1 MKNNKGKSLIGL
13 FLVLIIIAA
22 CGFVSWKGVDESGQG
37 SAQNIKLGLD
47 LAGGVSIT
55 YEADEENPSA
65 EDMNDTVYK
74 LQKRVE
80 SYSTEAEVY
89 QEGTNRI
96 NVEIPG
102 VYDAERILNE
112 LGNPGTV
119 AFYEVTDA
127 SAVDISDEEKAEAKK
142 AAEAAGLSDSST
154 FNLVMDG
161 NDLVDAQVMTQNDS
175 YGNSQYVVELT
186 MNAEGSEKFKEA
198 TARNIGKPIY
208 IVYDNE
214 VISYP
219 KVNTT
224 IENGQA
230 IIEGNF
236 TYESAS
242 SLATYIRLGALR
254 LNLNEIRSNVVGAK
268 LGEEALATSLKA
280 GAIGLAIIIIFMII
294 MYLVPG
300 LAAGLAL
307 ILYVAAM
314 LCLLNGLDVTL
325 TLPGIAGIILSIG
338 MAVDA
343 NVIIFTRIREDIAG
357 GMNVRNAIQTGFKKA
372 RSAILDG
379 NITTLIAAAVLYI
392 KGSGTIKGFS
402 VTLALGIVLSMFTA
416 LVVTHFIVNVLY
428 GLGFTDEKY
437 YGRQK
442 AKKAIPFVQRAK
454 IFYIISVVVIIAGFV
469 GMGLNHSNG
478 RGAMNYSLDFT
489 GGTSMTVPFNE
500 NIDVT
505 DENGAELLKTITET
519 IGTGDVQLQ
528 NVQGSN
534 DIVIKTQVLDKET
547 RGDLKNTLVEKYGV
561 DEKSIEEQSISAVV
575 SGEMQKDAVIA
586 VVIAGIC
593 MLIYIW
599 FRFKDIKFGASAV
612 FALLHDVLC
621 VLTVYAF
628 VRIPVGNTFIACMLT
643 IVGYSINATIVIFDR
658 IRENRQTMYKA
669 SLEEI
674 VNSSITQTLSRSI
687 NTSVTTFISVFVLY
701 IMGVASI
708 REFAMPLMA
717 GIIAGAWSSIFITG
731 TLWYLLK
738 KTGKKN

>member
-55 YEADEENPSA
+55 YA

-242 SLATYIRLGALR
+242 SLATYIRLGALK

-307 ILYVAAM
+307 ILYVAVM

-343 NVIIFTRIREDIAG
+343 NVIIFTRIREEIAG

-402 VTLALGIVLSMFTA
+402 VTLALGIVLSMLTA

-442 AKKAIPFVQRAK
+442 ARKAIPFVQRAK
-454 IFYIISVVVIIAGFV
+454 IFYIISAVVVIAGFV

-478 RGAMNYSLDFT
+478 KGAMNYSLDFT

-505 DENGAELLKTITET
+505 GENGAELLKTITET

-621 VLTVYAF
+621 VLTVYAL

-738 KTGKKN
+738 KIGKKN

>member
-1 MKNNKGKSLIGL
+1 M
-13 FLVLIIIAA
+13 
-22 CGFVSWKGVDESGQG
+22 
-37 SAQNIKLGLD
+37 
-47 LAGGVSIT
+47 
-55 YEADEENPSA
+55 
-65 EDMNDTVYK
+65 
-74 LQKRVE
+74 
-80 SYSTEAEVY
+80 
-89 QEGTNRI
+89 
-96 NVEIPG
+96 
-102 VYDAERILNE
+102 
-112 LGNPGTV
+112 GNPGTV

-127 SAVDISDEEKAEAKK
+127 SAGDMSDEEKAEAKK

-161 NDLVDAQVMTQNDS
+161 NDLIDAQVMTRKDS
-175 YGNSQYVVELT
+175 YGNSEYVVELT
-186 MNAEGSEKFKEA
+186 MNAEGTEKFKEG

-242 SLATYIRLGALR
+242 SLATYIRLGALK

-300 LAAGLAL
+300 IAAGLAL
-307 ILYVAAM
+307 LLYVVAM

-343 NVIIFTRIREDIAG
+343 NVIIFTRIREEIAG
-357 GMNVRNAIQTGFKKA
+357 GQNVRNAIQTGFKKA

-402 VTLALGIVLSMFTA
+402 ITLALGIVLSMFTA

-442 AKKAIPFVQRAK
+442 EKKAIPFVQRAK
-454 IFYIISVVVIIAGFV
+454 IFYIISAVVIIAGFV

-478 RGAMNYSLDFT
+478 KGAMNYSLDFT

-505 DENGAELLKTITET
+505 GENGAELLKTITET

-534 DIVIKTQVLDKET
+534 DVVIKTQVLDKDT
-547 RGDLKNTLVEKYGV
+547 RGNLKDTLVEKYGV
-561 DEKSIEEQSISAVV
+561 DEKAIEEQSISAVV

-621 VLTVYAF
+621 VLTVYAL

-731 TLWYLLK
+731 TLWYLMK
-738 KTGKKN
+738 KIGKKN